1 MSKPDATLVLALT
14 TEASDTQAE
23 SLAQALLERRLVAC
37 VSLRPVRSLYSWQ
50 GRLEQSA
57 EVELLMKTTPGK
69 LAELEAAVR
78 ELHSYDT
85 PEWLSWNACASGAY
99 AAWAWDATSSLSEP

>member
-1 MSKPDATLVLALT
+1 MPKPDATLVLALT
-14 TEASDTQAE
+14 TEASDTHAK
-23 SLAQALLERRLVAC
+23 SLAMALLERQLVAC
-37 VSLRPVRSLYSWQ
+37 VSLRPVRSVYRWQ
-50 GRLEQSA
+50 GRIEQSA

-85 PEWLSWNACASGAY
+85 PEWLSWGAAASRPY
-99 AAWAWDATSSLSEP
+99 ATWAWEATNSLSEA